1 MASRA
6 LTALPLFA
14 LLAPTGPLAAQ
25 VVIRQERGLTIEID
39 TAHARPGGLV
49 VVRLRSSRPLGFS
62 TALLDGRRAPFFPCP
77 EGLRALVGVPVTAV
91 PGRADMGIEIRGRR
105 GKRQLSLPFTIAPK
119 VYPGRSLGMAADR
132 RALVESAAA
141 IRDSR
146 RLLAAL
152 RTASPQAHWTGPL
165 QPPVAIAPRGSF
177 GLAEDSHGGPP
188 FNERLDGVYGEYHRG
203 LDYEAPV
210 GTLVQA
216 PAAGMVL
223 LAAPLSVSGLTLV
236 LDHGQGLLSVLCH
249 LSRID
254 VREGQWLESR
264 TPVGLSGDSGVVDVP
279 HLHWGTYV
287 NGVAIDPSILTQRA
301 F

>member
-1 MASRA
+1 MVSRG
-6 LTALPLFA
+6 LIALPLIA
-14 LLAPTGPLAAQ
+14 LVAQTAPLAAQ
-25 VVIRQERGLTIEID
+25 VIVRQAPGLTIAVD
-39 TAHARPGGLV
+39 AAHARPGGLV

-77 EGLRALVGVPVTAV
+77 DGLRALVGVPVTAV
-91 PGRADMGIEIRGRR
+91 PGPADVGIEIRGRR
-105 GKRQLSLPFTIAPK
+105 GKRQLSVPFTIAPK
-119 VYPGRSLGMAADR
+119 AYPGRSRGVASDR
-132 RALVESAAA
+132 RVLVESAAA
-141 IRDSR
+141 LRDSR

-203 LDYEAPV
+203 LDYEAAV

-216 PAAGMVL
+216 PTAGVVL
-223 LAAPLSVSGLTLV
+223 LAAPLTVSGLTLV

-254 VREGQWLESR
+254 VREGQWLEGR

-287 NGVAIDPSILTQRA
+287 NGVAIDPSVLTQTA